1 MLRLITKTF
10 SCDSRASEVRRV
22 SLSYPVLSSFRKFS
36 KDMDIGPEGKMDL
49 GAMRVPYEPQLERDF
64 SSKNPIILF
73 DRWFND
79 ARETNSIREANA
91 MAVATADKQGKP
103 SVRYVLLKSYS
114 KEGFI
119 FYTNYNSRKGQ
130 EIAENPQ
137 VALLFYWEP
146 LCRQIRIEGSIVK
159 ISQKESEEYFH
170 SRPKSSQLSAVV
182 SNQSEVIENK
192 EVLIKKREELEQKYA
207 DESAVIPKPD
217 HWGGY
222 LIKPDTYEFWCGRS
236 DRLHDRMKFRRLLP
250 SELPDEKR
258 TYSGDDEWVYEYLS
272 P

>member
-1 MLRLITKTF
+1 
-10 SCDSRASEVRRV
+10 
-22 SLSYPVLSSFRKFS
+22 
-36 KDMDIGPEGKMDL
+36 MDIEPEGKMDL
-49 GAMRVPYEPQLERDF
+49 GAMRVPYEPLLERDF
-64 SSKNPIILF
+64 SSKDPIKLF

-79 ARETNSIREANA
+79 ACKTDGIREANA

-119 FYTNYNSRKGQ
+119 FYTNYNSRKGR

-146 LCRQIRIEGSIVK
+146 LCRQIRIEGSISK
-159 ISQKESEEYFH
+159 HSQKESEDYFH

-222 LIKPDTYEFWCGRS
+222 LIKPDNFEFWCGRS
-236 DRLHDRMKFRRLLP
+236 DRLHDRIKFRRPLP
-250 SELPDEKR
+250 NEIPDEKK
-258 TYSGDDEWVYEYLS
+258 TYSGEDGWVYEYLS